1 MSPTDFFFVATVL
14 LLVVAAAAAAGNSF
28 GFLGSF
34 ELLFNNGRPSN
45 AVDR

>member
-14 LLVVAAAAAAGNSF
+14 LLVVAAAAGNSF